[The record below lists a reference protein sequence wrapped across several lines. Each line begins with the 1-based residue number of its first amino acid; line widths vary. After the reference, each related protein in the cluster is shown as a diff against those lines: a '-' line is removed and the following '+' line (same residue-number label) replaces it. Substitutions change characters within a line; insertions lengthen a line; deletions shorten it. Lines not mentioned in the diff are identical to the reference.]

1 MKPYVPKRIHEWNA
15 DMKLIFILR
24 DPVERAISD
33 YAQAVSNK
41 QNEQRSF
48 EKLIFKKRKKGGA
61 PGRSN
66 EINPKSSKVKY
77 LKISSRIFPPC
88 CARCTGFCFVF
99 LFFLMLCSDASFF
112 VLSYYL
118 FSCWS
123 ILCVLVHCRLSRV
136 H

>member
-77 LKISSRIFPPC
+77 LIISSRKSPPP
-88 CARCTGFCFVF
+88 TGFLNIFQRSTKLVCVWLSKHNRFTNRKGSNKKRLAREHITNFKVF
-99 LFFLMLCSDASFF
+99 F
-112 VLSYYL
+112 
-118 FSCWS
+118 
-123 ILCVLVHCRLSRV
+123 
-136 H
+136 